1 MVHRI
6 QRDHQ
11 RFRDIVRGKIR
22 EDLEDYI
29 EKGEFVGKQ
38 GDEQVTV
45 PVPDINIPRF
55 TFDDGETGGVGQGE
69 GEEGDPVD
77 TGAGDGEIPGEAGQQ
92 PGDHEVEV
100 DVSFDELAEIM
111 GDKLELP
118 NIEPKGHRQVET
130 EQSKYTSIS
139 STGPDS
145 LHHFRR
151 SYKEALKR
159 MIASGA
165 YDPDAEDPPPV
176 VPIRD
181 DMRYRARETERV
193 PETNALIIY
202 MMDVSGSMGDK
213 QKEIVR
219 NEAFWIDVWLRSQYN
234 RLDIRYVIHDAE
246 AEEVDRDTFF
256 HVKES
261 GGTKISSAYSLCRD
275 IIERDY
281 DPLEWNIY
289 PFHFSDG
296 DNWGN
301 EDTKRCMDL
310 LRNDLLPASNQFSY
324 GQVRS
329 AYGSGQFKRDLD
341 DQMADENTLIT
352 TSMENRSDIIH
363 SIKAFLGQGN

>member
-11 RFRDIVRGKIR
+11 RFRDIIKGKIR
-22 EDLEDYI
+22 EDLDDYI
-29 EKGEFVGKQ
+29 EEGEFVGKQ
-38 GDEQVTV
+38 GDETV
-45 PVPDINIPRF
+45 SVPIPNMNIPRF
-55 TFDDGETGGVGQGE
+55 TFDDGEKGGVGQGE

-77 TGAGDGEIPGEAGQQ
+77 TEQGDGEMAGEAGQE

-100 DVSFDELAEIM
+100 DVSFDELADIM
-111 GDKLELP
+111 GEELELP
-118 NIEPKGHRQVET
+118 NIEPKGNKQIET
-130 EQSKYTSIS
+130 EQSEYTSIS

-159 MIASGA
+159 MIASGE
-165 YDPDAEDPPPV
+165 YDPEEEEDPVV
-176 VPIRD
+176 VPTRD
-181 DMRYRARETERV
+181 DMRYRARSTERQ
-193 PETNALIIY
+193 PETSALIVY
-202 MMDVSGSMGDK
+202 MMDVSGSMGDE

-234 RLDIRYVIHDAE
+234 KLDIRYIIHDAE
-246 AEEVDRDTFF
+246 AEEVDRETFF

-261 GGTKISSAYSLCRD
+261 GGTKISSAYTLCRD
-275 IIERDY
+275 LIDREY
-281 DPLEWNIY
+281 DAASWNIY

-296 DNWGN
+296 DNWGS
-301 EDTKRCMDL
+301 EDTQLCMDL
-310 LRNDLLPASNQFSY
+310 LRNDLLPISNQFSY

-341 DQMADENTLIT
+341 DRMKSEEKLIT
-352 TSMENRSDIIH
+352 TEMEDRSDISD
-363 SIKAFLGQGN
+363 SIKTFLGTGN